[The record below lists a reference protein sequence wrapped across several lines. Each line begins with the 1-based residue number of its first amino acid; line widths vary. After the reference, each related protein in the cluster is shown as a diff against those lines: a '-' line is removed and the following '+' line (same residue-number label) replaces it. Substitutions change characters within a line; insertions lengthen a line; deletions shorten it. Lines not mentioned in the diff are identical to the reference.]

1 MRHVGSIPPHLRP
14 ISAAASVYSKA
25 SASAGQ
31 AVAQPVL
38 ILLAA
43 GKSSA
48 AIVGGLPL
56 VGRDNQDAL
65 TYNYLSLGAIAWAPL
80 LLVASSRPQL
90 QRSRHH
96 GNYWKPGTW
105 LHSSS
110 KPKAACQLE
119 SYSNSLGR
127 RLG

>member
-1 MRHVGSIPPHLRP
+1 MRHVGSIPPHFRP

-65 TYNYLSLGAIAWAPL
+65 T
-80 LLVASSRPQL
+80 
-90 QRSRHH
+90 
-96 GNYWKPGTW
+96 
-105 LHSSS
+105 
-110 KPKAACQLE
+110 
-119 SYSNSLGR
+119 
-127 RLG
+127 